1 VVVGQEVRYGDG
13 AVDGRTRNQAQS
25 KLEGLQGKG
34 PVPFVDENGIAL
46 TTLIVAGMT
55 MTQVEA
61 TLGDASARRVMTVD
75 LQVAVLATT
84 GTPWLWNDGTTYGQV
99 GKSWS

>member
-1 VVVGQEVRYGDG
+1 
-13 AVDGRTRNQAQS
+13 
-25 KLEGLQGKG
+25 
-34 PVPFVDENGIAL
+34 
-46 TTLIVAGMT
+46 MT

-75 LQVAVLATT
+75 IQVAVLATT